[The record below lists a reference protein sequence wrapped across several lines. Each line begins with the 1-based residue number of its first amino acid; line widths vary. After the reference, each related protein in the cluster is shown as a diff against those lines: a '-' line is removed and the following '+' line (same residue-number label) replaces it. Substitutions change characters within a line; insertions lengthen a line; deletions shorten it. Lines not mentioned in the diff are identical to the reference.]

1 MPKTLKKRKG
11 GALNYSEY
19 RGGANME
26 EKLKKFM
33 KGGKRGG
40 ALNYS
45 EYRGGANME
54 EKEDEMVGGKLRK
67 RGGALNYSEYRGG
80 ANMEEK
86 EDEMVGGKL
95 RKRGGAPIHDNKL
108 GDMVLK
114 GGSKR
119 QRKSVKRVKRGGTLG
134 GMFGGMNT
142 VTDTV
147 NSLFGTK
154 F

>member
-54 EKEDEMVGGKLRK
+54 EI
-67 RGGALNYSEYRGG
+67 
-80 ANMEEK
+80 